1 MNRVF
6 LFIVTSSLQK
16 VSDIINFFR
25 DMRMSPLGRFL
36 PLAIVSRD
44 RPLLGESGHWDA
56 SSKSPIYEIRERQQ
70 RVVLRQ
76 TEFYRLTGRSQAGT
90 RQSVPMKSDSVC
102 TVGSELS
109 QLALTEKHAITATQ
123 GHRSPTWCSRPRVV
137 RWLK

>member
-44 RPLLGESGHWDA
+44 RPLLGDSGH
-56 SSKSPIYEIRERQQ
+56 
-70 RVVLRQ
+70 
-76 TEFYRLTGRSQAGT
+76 
-90 RQSVPMKSDSVC
+90 
-102 TVGSELS
+102 SE
-109 QLALTEKHAITATQ
+109 KR
-123 GHRSPTWCSRPRVV
+123 HRSTDA
-137 RWLK
+137 